1 MTATTTTTH
10 ETQMTGALV
19 TSPPVVMAP
28 RPDGFEV
35 VWGVSRLSR
44 GWVEWE
50 AADGSRGTVSGDAFG
65 MVPQGAR
72 VLRVRVDG
80 LPHGST
86 LRVRTVTEAVDA
98 SSPRHESAWKSVR
111 TLDGA
116 SEDARFAV
124 WNDTHQR
131 DDTLRALHEATPEVD
146 VLVWNGDLCN
156 DWTDPAEF
164 ATTVLNPA
172 GLDVSDGRPLAIVV
186 GNHDVRG
193 TWAYQLEDFVA
204 TPEGRPF
211 TAFRIGPVACVVLHT
226 GEDKPDDHPTF
237 EGRVA
242 FEPLR
247 AEQARWLR
255 EVTARPEIADA
266 PYRVV
271 FCHIPLR
278 WIDETVV
285 DYDADGYDW
294 FSLRSRDAWHDTLVE
309 WGAQVIVSGHT
320 HYQASLPATEEFPYA
335 QLISGGPDAETTSD
349 EAAAWID
356 GSASADELVLT
367 MRDLAGTVLH
377 EVRLPPLT

>member
-1 MTATTTTTH
+1 
-10 ETQMTGALV
+10 MTGALV

-35 VWGVSRLSR
+35 VWGVSRLCR

-50 AADGSRGTVSGDAFG
+50 ADDGSRGTASGDAFG

-72 VLRVRVDG
+72 VLRVRVEG

-86 LRVRTVTEAVDA
+86 LHLRTVTEAVDA

-111 TLDGA
+111 TLDGS

-164 ATTVLNPA
+164 TTTVLNPA
-172 GLDVSDGRPLAIVV
+172 GLDVSDGRPLAVVV

-226 GEDKPDDHPTF
+226 GEDKPDAHPTF

-294 FSLRSRDAWHDTLVE
+294 FSRMSRDAWHDALVG
-309 WGAQVIVSGHT
+309 WGAQIVVSGHT
-320 HYQASLPATEEFPYA
+320 HYQTSLPATAEFPYA
-335 QLISGGPDAETTSD
+335 QLISGGPDADPTSD

-356 GSASADELVLT
+356 GTASADELVLT
-367 MRDLAGTVLH
+367 MRDLAGEVLH
-377 EVRLPPLT
+377 EVRLPPLA

>member
-1 MTATTTTTH
+1 MTAS
-10 ETQMTGALV
+10 LV

-28 RPDGFEV
+28 RADGFEI
-35 VWGVSRLSR
+35 VWGVGRLSR
-44 GWVEWE
+44 GWLEWKT
-50 AADGSRGTVSGDAFG
+50 ADGARGTVTGDAFG
-65 MVPQGAR
+65 MVAQGDR
-72 VLRVRVDG
+72 VLRVRASG
-80 LPHGST
+80 LPAGTS
-86 LRVRTVTEAVDA
+86 LRVRSITEAVEGPA
-98 SSPRHESAWKSVR
+98 ERHESEWKPVR

-116 SEDARFAV
+116 SDTARFAV

-164 ATTVLNPA
+164 PTTVLNPA
-172 GLDVSDGRPLAIVV
+172 GLDVSAGRPLAIVV

-211 TAFRIGPVACVVLHT
+211 TAFRIGPVACIVLHT

-242 FEPLR
+242 FDPLR
-247 AEQARWLR
+247 AEQAEWLR
-255 EVTARPEIADA
+255 EVTARPEFADA

-278 WIDETVV
+278 WIDEAVV
-285 DYDADGYDW
+285 DYDAEGYDW
-294 FSLRSRDAWHDTLVE
+294 FSRRSRDAWHDALVG
-309 WGAQVIVSGHT
+309 WGAQVVVSGHT
-320 HYQASLPATEEFPYA
+320 HYQTWLPATEEFPYA
-335 QLISGGPDAETTSD
+335 QLISGGPDADTASD

-356 GSASADELVLT
+356 GAASSDELVLT
-367 MRDLAGTVLH
+367 MRDLGGTVLH
-377 EVRLPPLT
+377 EVRLAPLA

>member
-1 MTATTTTTH
+1 MTA
-10 ETQMTGALV
+10 ALV

-28 RPDGFEV
+28 RSDGFEV

-44 GWVEWE
+44 GWLEWE
-50 AADGSRGTVSGDAFG
+50 AADSSHGTVTGDAFG
-65 MVPQGAR
+65 MTAQGDR
-72 VLRVRVDG
+72 VLRVRSSG
-80 LPHGST
+80 WPAGTS
-86 LRVRTVTEAVDA
+86 LRVRSVTESVDGPA
-98 SSPRHESAWKSVR
+98 ERHESEWKMVR
-111 TLDGA
+111 TLDAA
-116 SEDARFAV
+116 SGTAHFAV

-156 DWTDPAEF
+156 DWKDPSWF
-164 ATTVLNPA
+164 TSTVLNPA
-172 GLDVSDGRPLAIVV
+172 GLDVSAGRPLAVVV

-211 TAFRIGPVACVVLHT
+211 TAFRIGPVACIVLHT

-247 AEQARWLR
+247 AEQADWLR
-255 EVTARPEIADA
+255 EVTARPEFADA

-278 WIDETVV
+278 WVDETPV

-294 FSLRSRDAWHDTLVE
+294 FSRMSRDAWHDALVE
-309 WGAQVIVSGHT
+309 WGAQIVVSGHT
-320 HYQASLPATEEFPYA
+320 HYRASLPATAEFPYA

-356 GSASADELVLT
+356 GVASADELLLT
-367 MRDLAGTVLH
+367 MRDLGGELVH
-377 EVRLPPLT
+377 EVRLAPLA